1 MIIPKLKKAK
11 YFDGKWEGKLPD
23 FGGTLPKDFYLG
35 LKGSKIKVHLTED
48 SSIPEQGYKILVDE
62 KGIAVMYSS
71 TKGCFNAATTLK
83 QFLIIYGYIPYCT
96 IEDAPNVLF
105 RAYMLDSARYFFTVE
120 EIKKQI
126 RYLALFKINC
136 FHWHL
141 TEDQGWRIEIKKY
154 PLLTEIGSSRNRTH
168 MHFKKHSG
176 FYTQSEIKEIVA
188 YAHSYNMIVIPEIE
202 MPGHATAAIASYPE
216 LSCLGQKVKVSNTFG
231 IKYET
236 FCPAKEY
243 TMQFIKDVI
252 DEVTSL
258 FPDPYFHIGGDEVL
272 FKRWSQCPLCKK
284 KKDDLGYETWNEY
297 QAHFSNEVADY
308 LKTKGKK
315 TIMWN
320 EAKTSGVVNKEL
332 IWQCWNI
339 ESSSNAISNELKL
352 GRHLIN
358 SISSNYYI
366 DLPYGLVSLEK
377 TYAADPYAESG
388 THKPQI
394 IGVTIPLWTEL
405 IPNQKKAEQMTFPRA
420 LAAADRTW
428 NNEDNYCE
436 FKKRAKVW
444 MSALKNMGINVA
456 KPRRYEPKKLQIL
469 IDKIWWARR
478 MLYWGG
484 LQNIFLNAKANKV
497 AKKLNDKN

>member
-1 MIIPKLKKAK
+1 
-11 YFDGKWEGKLPD
+11 
-23 FGGTLPKDFYLG
+23 
-35 LKGSKIKVHLTED
+35 
-48 SSIPEQGYKILVDE
+48 
-62 KGIAVMYSS
+62 
-71 TKGCFNAATTLK
+71 
-83 QFLIIYGYIPYCT
+83 
-96 IEDAPNVLF
+96 
-105 RAYMLDSARYFFTVE
+105 
-120 EIKKQI
+120 
-126 RYLALFKINC
+126 
-136 FHWHL
+136 
-141 TEDQGWRIEIKKY
+141 
-154 PLLTEIGSSRNRTH
+154 
-168 MHFKKHSG
+168 
-176 FYTQSEIKEIVA
+176 
-188 YAHSYNMIVIPEIE
+188 
-202 MPGHATAAIASYPE
+202 
-216 LSCLGQKVKVSNTFG
+216 
-231 IKYET
+231 
-236 FCPAKEY
+236 
-243 TMQFIKDVI
+243 
-252 DEVTSL
+252 
-258 FPDPYFHIGGDEVL
+258 
-272 FKRWSQCPLCKK
+272 
-284 KKDDLGYETWNEY
+284 
-297 QAHFSNEVADY
+297 
-308 LKTKGKK
+308 
-315 TIMWN
+315 MWN